1 MKKPQPPRVV
11 NVDTVEEVVHTD
23 GNHWGGTYKPL
34 TPALDAYPG
43 RLGANLSR
51 VPPGHSACP
60 FHTHAREDEVF
71 YVISGHGLFRYGDDV
86 QKVGPG
92 DCISCPAGTGVA
104 HQLAN
109 PFDEDFVYLAV
120 GLNDPHEVCTYP
132 DSGKVMVRSLKM
144 VGRLSKT
151 DYMEGE
157 HDVPR
162 VLEMFRNSQTTQ
174 VPRRSPARK
183 KAK

>member
-1 MKKPQPPRVV
+1 MKKPPPPRIV
-11 NVDTVEEVVHTD
+11 NVDTVEEVVHMD
-23 GNHWGGTYKPL
+23 GDQWGGAYKPL

-71 YVISGHGLFRYGDDV
+71 YVISGRGVFRYGNDV
-86 QKVGPG
+86 QQVGPG
-92 DCISCPAGTGVA
+92 DCISCPAGTGMA

-109 PFDEDFVYLAV
+109 PFDEDMVYLAV

-144 VGRLSKT
+144 VGRLTRT

-157 HDVPR
+157 PDVPR
-162 VLEMFRNSQTTQ
+162 VLEMFRNNQTDQ
-174 VPRRSPARK
+174 APRRSPARK